1 MKHLPQSSTPPPGF
15 LAKMRSLLPP
25 DEYDA
30 FVAAC
35 VGLGYELFDS
45 TMPTRDAR
53 HGRLFTFRRDP
64 AAAPLV
70 GADWFGYI
78 YPGDDKHVKAGEAV
92 SPFCDCPTCRR
103 YSLGYLHHLFKLN
116 DNLYFRLAT
125 VHNLRF
131 MTMLMEHLRGV

>member
-1 MKHLPQSSTPPPGF
+1 
-15 LAKMRSLLPP
+15 
-25 DEYDA
+25 
-30 FVAAC
+30 
-35 VGLGYELFDS
+35 
-45 TMPTRDAR
+45 
-53 HGRLFTFRRDP
+53 
-64 AAAPLV
+64 
-70 GADWFGYI
+70 
-78 YPGDDKHVKAGEAV
+78 VKAGEAV

>member
-1 MKHLPQSSTPPPGF
+1 MSDGARWMVT
-15 LAKMRSLLPP
+15 
-25 DEYDA
+25 
-30 FVAAC
+30 AAVTLERHANDTRR
-35 VGLGYELFDS
+35 VG
-45 TMPTRDAR
+45 P
-53 HGRLFTFRRDP
+53 
-64 AAAPLV
+64 V
-70 GADWFGYI
+70 GSDWFGYI

-131 MTMLMEHLRGV
+131 MTMLMEHLRP